1 MANATNGPVD
11 PDAGTDRRGRAER
24 SRAEAA
30 PAASSGTPAATSS
43 RRRTVAATATTG
55 RAPVTA
61 PAEPARRTRRTAADE
76 PAPARKPAGK
86 KSTPA
91 AESAEPPVKPAAVKS
106 TSARATT
113 GRAPARKTATAPVDT
128 APMDIAPMDVSPVE
142 EPPGRRRSAART
154 ARAEGTAARR
164 ATGSRTRRALPD
176 PEPAA
181 PPLNGP
187 QSPQTPPPAPEMTRG
202 IFELAAERLA
212 ASTPRPVEPPPS
224 APADDDPL
232 AAPGSYVNPRATGRR
247 STRSG
252 AAGSAFRAGPATTR
266 PSTGGR
272 PPLASRP
279 PAGPPEAVRPQQDH
293 WDGLSAENGWLG
305 APGAEPGD
313 GPVVVVPEDEY
324 PRTRNRPYIGLPPSV
339 RLPAE
344 LPDNLWPPKSMLE
357 RNPTENIYVPAPV
370 PPRIEEPPPAPVP
383 EFEKEPEPE
392 PEAATT
398 HRRTV
403 EIFPEDE
410 PEPDFLPSVL
420 THAEHDYV
428 PAHARSAG
436 QARHAV
442 TGKAGAR
449 SVRRRRA
456 VLVAY
461 ILVVVLILIVGHE
474 LRDDEQPLAPGR
486 EAAQRAAEP
495 AGVGPAAGPEP
506 QAPQATAAEP
516 QRTGGGDAD
525 EPAAKGKAGQFG
537 YAKGRGPALGTGGRL
552 YRFRVAVEKIVEET
566 SADEFAEVIDETLG
580 DDRSWIN
587 DGRLRLRRVPK
598 SGDFDF
604 TVYLASAKTSE
615 RMCASGGLDTE
626 GYTSCRVPGQVI
638 INADRWADAVPDYDG
653 ELEMY
658 RRYTINH
665 EVGHE
670 FGHGHESCPGEGQKA
685 PVMMQQTFGLKGCT
699 PNPWPYLDGERYA
712 GEPVA

>member
-11 PDAGTDRRGRAER
+11 PAAGTDRRGRAER

-30 PAASSGTPAATSS
+30 PVASSGTPAATSP

-91 AESAEPPVKPAAVKS
+91 AGSAEPPAKPAAVKS
-106 TSARATT
+106 TSARTST
-113 GRAPARKTATAPVDT
+113 GRAPARKTATAPVDVT
-128 APMDIAPMDVSPVE
+128 PPDIAPPDGGS
-142 EPPGRRRSAART
+142 PGRRRSTART
-154 ARAEGTAARR
+154 AEGTVARR
-164 ATGSRTRRALPD
+164 ATGSRTRGAVPD
-176 PEPAA
+176 PEPATPA
-181 PPLNGP
+181 LSGP
-187 QSPQTPPPAPEMTRG
+187 ESPEPRPPAPEFTRG

-212 ASTPRPVEPPPS
+212 ASTPRPVDPEPP

-232 AAPGSYVNPRATGRR
+232 AAPGSYVNPRAGRR

-252 AAGSAFRAGPATTR
+252 GPAFRAR
-266 PSTGGR
+266 PQAAPPETGR
-272 PPLASRP
+272 P
-279 PAGPPEAVRPQQDH
+279 EQDH

-305 APGAEPGD
+305 APVADPGD
-313 GPVVVVPEDEY
+313 GPVVVVPDDEY
-324 PRTRNRPYIGLPPSV
+324 PRTRNRPPIGLPPSV

-370 PPRIEEPPPAPVP
+370 PPRIEEPPPVPVP
-383 EFEKEPEPE
+383 VPVPVPESEFEKEPEPE
-392 PEAATT
+392 PEAVTT

-436 QARHAV
+436 QARHAAAE
-442 TGKAGAR
+442 TAAAR
-449 SVRRRRA
+449 RVRRRRRA

-461 ILVVVLILIVGHE
+461 ILVVVLVLIVGHE

-525 EPAAKGKAGQFG
+525 EPAAKGKAGEFG
-537 YAKGRGPALGTGGRL
+537 YAKGRGPALGSGGRL
-552 YRFRVAVEKIVEET
+552 YRFRVAVEKIVEDT
-566 SADEFAEVIDETLG
+566 SAGEFAETIDETLG

-598 SGDFDF
+598 TGDFDF
-604 TVYLASAKTSE
+604 TVYLASARTSE

-670 FGHGHESCPGEGQKA
+670 LGHGHEACPGKGEKA